1 MTHGSPDTTVRQ
13 LHLRALALGLFAAI
27 LTSPFLPFSFT
38 TGLLAGLLLAQ
49 GNLLV
54 LTRTTAVVLHGR
66 AALALPFAWLG
77 FLARTALTLAL
88 LALCAAWQL
97 PAAAGAALGL
107 LTVAAAATSLA
118 LPQAA
123 PREA

>member
-1 MTHGSPDTTVRQ
+1 MTHGSPDATVRQ
-13 LHLRALALGLFAAI
+13 LHLRALALGLAAAA
-27 LTSPFLPFSFT
+27 LAAPLLPFSFT
-38 TGLLAGLLLAQ
+38 AGLLAGLLLAQ
-49 GNLLV
+49 GNLFV
-54 LTRTTAVVLHGR
+54 LARTTAVVLQGR
-66 AALALPFAWLG
+66 AALAQPFAWCG
-77 FLARTALTLAL
+77 FLARTALTLAC
-88 LALCAAWQL
+88 LALCAAWRL